1 MKRLVQ
7 VVIIL
12 KKTKVVDVFN
22 RTSRKIKCIVN
33 EMDYLG
39 DASIWKEEK
48 LVVGELYTLIEAS
61 KEAYGSVVYIKEVPS
76 TMGIQASLFEELE
89 EYYEDILKEKA
100 ENWLEQKLGEAEQ
113 DVADGKVY
121 PAEEVFARLRE
132 LIDGM
137 DINQR
142 EERNRK
148 RIAPFLEELGLLWEK
163 YPDLRFGQIVAY
175 IENDDTKR
183 FYMEDEELLERI
195 HSFMKRKI
203 YV

>member
-1 MKRLVQ
+1 M
-7 VVIIL
+7 IIL

-89 EYYEDILKEKA
+89 EYDEDILKEKA

-163 YPDLRFGQIVAY
+163 YPDLRFGQIVTY
-175 IENDDTKR
+175 IKNDDTKR

>member
-1 MKRLVQ
+1 M
-7 VVIIL
+7 

-89 EYYEDILKEKA
+89 EYDEDILKEKA

-163 YPDLRFGQIVAY
+163 YPDLRFGQIVTY
-175 IENDDTKR
+175 IKNDDTKR

>member
-1 MKRLVQ
+1 M
-7 VVIIL
+7 IIL

-89 EYYEDILKEKA
+89 EYDEDILKEKA

>member
-1 MKRLVQ
+1 M
-7 VVIIL
+7 
-12 KKTKVVDVFN
+12 KKTKMVDVFN
-22 RTSRKIKCIVN
+22 NTSRKIKCIAN

-39 DASIWKEEK
+39 DGSIWKEEK
-48 LVVGELYTLIEAS
+48 LVVRELYTLIEAS

-89 EYYEDILKEKA
+89 EYDEDILKEKA

>member
-1 MKRLVQ
+1 M
-7 VVIIL
+7 

-22 RTSRKIKCIVN
+22 RTSRKIKCIAN

-39 DASIWKEEK
+39 DGSIWKEEK
-48 LVVGELYTLIEAS
+48 LVVRELYTLIETS

-89 EYYEDILKEKA
+89 EYDEDILKVKA

-113 DVADGKVY
+113 DVADGKVC

-195 HSFMKRKI
+195 HSLMKS
-203 YV
+203 

>member
-1 MKRLVQ
+1 M
-7 VVIIL
+7 

-89 EYYEDILKEKA
+89 EYDEDILKEKA

>member
-1 MKRLVQ
+1 MEKNNDE
-7 VVIIL
+7 
-12 KKTKVVDVFN
+12 KNCCKTCSYFYHD
-22 RTSRKIKCIVN
+22 N

-89 EYYEDILKEKA
+89 EYDEDILKEKA